1 MNDLKHR
8 ILVAVKDDLV
18 DIEKAL
24 ADNLNPYLDLVSDV
38 AGHIL
43 FSGGKRLRP
52 LLMVLSA
59 RICGYNGNYEK
70 TFSTALEYLHA
81 ATLLH
86 DDLVDEATLRRGK
99 PVAHS
104 KWGNSIT
111 VLVGDYLLARALSI
125 SAATGR
131 LRIVQILAGLTE
143 NMSQGE
149 VHQLMRKGDT
159 SLTEEEYKE
168 VIRRKTAMLFEA
180 ACRVSAIIADATE
193 EQERALAEY
202 GYNLGIAFQMAG
214 DLFDYTLQT
223 SEFGKEVGADLRE
236 GKLTLPVIH
245 ALKNTTSDDKDR
257 MVKIIQNQDFSAE
270 DFKTLVELLD
280 KHGGLAYTQHTA
292 ASHIEKAQKA
302 LSLFKPSQTKDIMI
316 LRNTPSRA
324 RFRKKAWCMVHR
336 GHEFGNR
343 NNENHE
349 NSKHQKPYKS
359 F

>member
-1 MNDLKHR
+1 MNDLKRR
-8 ILVAVKDDLV
+8 ILAAVKDDLD

-24 ADNLNPYLDLVSDV
+24 IDNLNPYLDLVSEV

-59 RICGYNGNYEK
+59 RLVGYNGDYEK

-86 DDLVDEATLRRGK
+86 DDLVDDATLRRGK

-125 SAATGR
+125 SAGTGR
-131 LRIVQILAGLTE
+131 LRVVQILATLTE

-149 VHQLMRKGDT
+149 VHQLMRKGDIN
-159 SLTEEEYKE
+159 LTEDEYKE

-180 ACRVSAIIADATE
+180 ACRVSAILADATE

-202 GYNLGIAFQMAG
+202 GYNLGIAFQMAD

-236 GKLTLPVIH
+236 GKLTLPVIY
-245 ALKNTTSDDKDR
+245 ALQQAQSGDR
-257 MVKIIQNQDFSAE
+257 DLMIKIIRDPDFSEA
-270 DFKTLVELLD
+270 DFKTLTDLLE
-280 KHGGLAYTQHTA
+280 KYGGLTYTRNMA
-292 ASHIEKAQKA
+292 ASYIGTAKKA
-302 LSLFKPSQTKDIMI
+302 LAVFDSSPTKETMLDIAEYA
-316 LRNTPSRA
+316 LA
-324 RFRKKAWCMVHR
+324 RSV
-336 GHEFGNR
+336 
-343 NNENHE
+343 
-349 NSKHQKPYKS
+349 
-359 F
+359 

>member
-8 ILVAVKDDLV
+8 ILAAVEADLV

-24 ADNLNPYLDLVSDV
+24 ADNINPYLDLVSDV

-59 RICGYNGNYEK
+59 RICGYNGDYEK

-125 SAATGR
+125 SAGTGR
-131 LRIVQILAGLTE
+131 LRIVQILAELTE

-149 VHQLMRKGDT
+149 VHQLMRKGDIN
-159 SLTEEEYKE
+159 LTEDEYKE

-180 ACRVSAIIADATE
+180 ACRVSAIIADATD

-202 GYNLGIAFQMAG
+202 GSNLGIAFQMAD
-214 DLFDYTLQT
+214 DLFDYTLKT
-223 SEFGKEVGADLRE
+223 SDFGKEVGADLRE
-236 GKLTLPVIH
+236 GKLTLPLIY
-245 ALKNTTSDDKDR
+245 ALQQARAADR
-257 MVKIIQNQDFSAE
+257 ELMIKIIQDQDFSQT
-270 DFKTLVELLD
+270 DFHKLIDLL
-280 KHGGLAYTQHTA
+280 KKYGGLTYTQNMA
-292 ASHIEKAQKA
+292 ASYIETAKKA
-302 LSLFKPSQTKDIMI
+302 LTVFDASPTKKTMLDIADYA
-316 LRNTPSRA
+316 LA
-324 RFRKKAWCMVHR
+324 RS
-336 GHEFGNR
+336 G
-343 NNENHE
+343 
-349 NSKHQKPYKS
+349 
-359 F
+359 